1 MISYN
6 YALMASYRS
15 KITIAFKIIAIASML
30 RTSKII
36 AIIESLNQKQRNIN
50 NTSIPNNIQN
60 KNTYLN
66 SPLHSKSYKP
76 YSSLNQNLKNY
87 HNYHHNNLSH

>member
-36 AIIESLNQKQRNIN
+36 AIIKSLNLNLNQKNIN
-50 NTSIPNNIQN
+50 NIITISIPNNIQN
-60 KNTYLN
+60 KNTYLS
-66 SPLHSKSYKP
+66 SPLHNK
-76 YSSLNQNLKNY
+76 
-87 HNYHHNNLSH
+87 